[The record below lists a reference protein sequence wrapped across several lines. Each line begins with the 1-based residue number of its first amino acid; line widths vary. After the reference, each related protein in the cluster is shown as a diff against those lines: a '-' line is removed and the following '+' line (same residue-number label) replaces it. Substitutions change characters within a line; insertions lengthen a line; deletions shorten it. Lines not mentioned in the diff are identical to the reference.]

1 MEIAL
6 WRTSSAEPEVQ
17 KNLEDAMSAIGRG
30 GLPDM
35 VAMLG
40 NLPSPTV
47 RQASMTKG
55 SFMMAF
61 VDIAVFSDI
70 MAAGLALLKTKSPF
84 RMLDT
89 GSPLLSKGTVITVLE
104 SVVEVAPNHLGPNQC
119 GGYTEFIRFKH
130 AGLGLCLGKHRFGA
144 RTKKIIFTTPNVVL
158 SQNIAVRH
166 ATTRKL
172 SFSGK
177 SLTLVLCACISLQV
191 SLVLFP
197 FAIDREICSSRL
209 CARQVTPLD
218 AAQQATRTDTHRK
231 VSAAQRMEQLKRI
244 D

>member
-6 WRTSSAEPEVQ
+6 WRTSLPWRTSSAEPEAE
-17 KNLEDAMSAIGRG
+17 KNLEDPT
-30 GLPDM
+30 PDM
-35 VAMLG
+35 VAMLA

-47 RQASMTKG
+47 RQASVTKG

-70 MAAGLALLKTKSPF
+70 MAAGRALLKTKSPF

-104 SVVEVAPNHLGPNQC
+104 SVVEVAPNRLGPDQC

-144 RTKKIIFTTPNVVL
+144 RTKI
-158 SQNIAVRH
+158 
-166 ATTRKL
+166 
-172 SFSGK
+172 
-177 SLTLVLCACISLQV
+177 
-191 SLVLFP
+191 
-197 FAIDREICSSRL
+197 
-209 CARQVTPLD
+209 
-218 AAQQATRTDTHRK
+218 
-231 VSAAQRMEQLKRI
+231 
-244 D
+244 